1 MKRFRKPILV
11 EVDLVAEPILK
22 VEGIHSFIG
31 KHHILQGVSFEVHPG
46 KVTVLLGRNGAGKS
60 TTLRTII
67 GLLSPSQG
75 TVLLKNR
82 AIHHMK
88 PYQISRLGIGFVPE
102 DRGIYNLLTVEEN
115 FRVAMLQEERK
126 TREMLKTIFDIFPDL
141 KKFWKA
147 KAGNLSGGQKQML
160 AIARPL
166 VNRNELLLIDEPS
179 KGLAPIVIDHL
190 IDSINKLKEFTVI
203 ILVEQNFYM
212 ASSLGDDFYL
222 FDDGK
227 TVHQGQM
234 EELVQNEEL
243 KKKYLG
249 ISSTN

>member
-1 MKRFRKPILV
+1 M
-11 EVDLVAEPILK
+11 EVDPVVEPILK
-22 VEGIHSFIG
+22 VEGIHTFIG

-60 TTLRTII
+60 TTLRSIM
-67 GLLSPSQG
+67 GLLPPSQG
-75 TVLLKNR
+75 TIHLKNR
-82 AIHHMK
+82 MIQGLK
-88 PYQISRLGIGFVPE
+88 PYEISRLGIGFVPE

-115 FRVAMLQEERK
+115 FRVAMLQEDGK
-126 TREMLKTIFDIFPDL
+126 SREMMETVFEIFPDL
-141 KKFWKA
+141 KKFWKTT
-147 KAGNLSGGQKQML
+147 AGNLSGGQKQML

-179 KGLAPIVIDHL
+179 KGLAPIIIDHL
-190 IDSINKLKEFTVI
+190 IDSINKLKEITVM

-212 ASSLGDDFYL
+212 ASSLGSDFYL
-222 FDDGK
+222 FDDGR
-227 TVHQGQM
+227 TVYHGQM

-249 ISSTN
+249 ISGTN

>member
-1 MKRFRKPILV
+1 M
-11 EVDLVAEPILK
+11 EVDPVVEPILK
-22 VEGIHSFIG
+22 VEGIHTFIG

-60 TTLRTII
+60 TTLRSIM
-67 GLLSPSQG
+67 GLLPPSQG
-75 TVLLKNR
+75 TIHLRNR
-82 AIHHMK
+82 TIQGLK
-88 PYQISRLGIGFVPE
+88 PYEISRLGIGFVPE

-115 FRVAMLQEERK
+115 FRVAMLQEDGK
-126 TREMLKTIFDIFPDL
+126 SREMMETVFEIFPDL
-141 KKFWKA
+141 KKFWKTT
-147 KAGNLSGGQKQML
+147 AGNLSGGQKQML

-179 KGLAPIVIDHL
+179 KGLAPIIIDHL
-190 IDSINKLKEFTVI
+190 IDSINKLKEITVM

-212 ASSLGDDFYL
+212 ASSLGSDFYL
-222 FDDGK
+222 FDDGR
-227 TVHQGQM
+227 TVYHGQM

-249 ISSTN
+249 ISGTN

>member
-1 MKRFRKPILV
+1 
-11 EVDLVAEPILK
+11 VAEPILK
-22 VEGIHSFIG
+22 VEGVHTFIG
-31 KHHILQGVSFEVHPG
+31 KHHILQGVSFTVHPG

-75 TVLLKNR
+75 TIFLRNR
-82 AIHHMK
+82 AIHHLK
-88 PYQISRLGIGFVPE
+88 PYEISRLGIGFVPE
-102 DRGIYNLLTVEEN
+102 DRGIFNFLTVEEN
-115 FRVAMLQEERK
+115 FRVAMLQEDGK
-126 TREMLKTIFDIFPDL
+126 SREMMDTIFEIFPDL

-190 IDSINKLKEFTVI
+190 IDAMKKLKEFTVI

-212 ASSLGDDFYL
+212 ASILGNDFYL

-234 EELVQNEEL
+234 DELVQNEEL

-249 ISSTN
+249 ISG

>member
-1 MKRFRKPILV
+1 
-11 EVDLVAEPILK
+11 
-22 VEGIHSFIG
+22 
-31 KHHILQGVSFEVHPG
+31 
-46 KVTVLLGRNGAGKS
+46 VTVLLGRNGAGKS

-67 GLLSPSQG
+67 GLLSPSRG
-75 TVLLKNR
+75 TIHFKNQ
-82 AIHHMK
+82 AVHHMK
-88 PYQISRLGIGFVPE
+88 PFQISRLGIGFVPE
-102 DRGIYNLLTVEEN
+102 DRGIFNFLTVEEN
-115 FRVAMLQEERK
+115 FRVAMLQENEK
-126 TREMLKTIFDIFPDL
+126 TREMMETIFEIFPDL

-190 IDSINKLKEFTVI
+190 IDSINQLKEYTVI

-212 ASSLGDDFYL
+212 ASNLGNDFYL
-222 FDDGK
+222 FDDGR
-227 TVHQGQM
+227 TVQKGQM
-234 EELVQNEEL
+234 GELVQNEEL

-249 ISSTN
+249 ISG

>member
-1 MKRFRKPILV
+1 M
-11 EVDLVAEPILK
+11 AEPILK
-22 VEGIHSFIG
+22 VEGIHTYIG
-31 KHHILQGVSFEVHPG
+31 KHHILQGVSFEVYPG

-67 GLLSPSQG
+67 GLLSPSKG
-75 TVLLKNR
+75 TIFLRNR
-82 AIHHMK
+82 ALHNLK
-88 PYQISRLGIGFVPE
+88 PYEISRLGIGFVPE
-102 DRGIYNLLTVEEN
+102 DRGIFNFLTVEEN
-115 FRVAMLQEERK
+115 FRVAMLQEDGR
-126 TREMLKTIFDIFPDL
+126 TREMMETIFEIFPDL

-190 IDSINKLKEFTVI
+190 IDSIHKLKEYTVI

-212 ASSLGDDFYL
+212 ASSLGNDFYL

-227 TVHQGQM
+227 TVQKGQM

-249 ISSTN
+249 ISSKN

>member
-1 MKRFRKPILV
+1 M
-11 EVDLVAEPILK
+11 EVDPVVEPILK
-22 VEGIHSFIG
+22 VEGIHTFIG

-60 TTLRTII
+60 TTLRSIM
-67 GLLSPSQG
+67 GLLPPSQG
-75 TVLLKNR
+75 TIHLKNR
-82 AIHHMK
+82 TIQGLK
-88 PYQISRLGIGFVPE
+88 PYEISRLGIGFVPE

-115 FRVAMLQEERK
+115 FRVAMLQEDGK
-126 TREMLKTIFDIFPDL
+126 SREMMETVFEIFPDL
-141 KKFWKA
+141 KKFWKTT
-147 KAGNLSGGQKQML
+147 AGNLSGGQKQML

-179 KGLAPIVIDHL
+179 KGLAPIIIDHL
-190 IDSINKLKEFTVI
+190 IDSINKLKEITVM

-212 ASSLGDDFYL
+212 ASSLGSDFYL
-222 FDDGK
+222 FDDGR
-227 TVHQGQM
+227 TVYHGQM

-249 ISSTN
+249 ISGTN

>member
-1 MKRFRKPILV
+1 
-11 EVDLVAEPILK
+11 VAEPILK

-31 KHHILQGVSFEVHPG
+31 KHHILQGVSFEVYPG

-60 TTLRTII
+60 TTLRTIM
-67 GLLSPSQG
+67 GLLSPSRG
-75 TVLLKNR
+75 TIFLKNR
-82 AIHHMK
+82 AIHHLK
-88 PYQISRLGIGFVPE
+88 PYEISRLGIGFVPE
-102 DRGIYNLLTVEEN
+102 DRGIFNFLTVEEN
-115 FRVAMLQEERK
+115 FRVAMLQENGK
-126 TREMLKTIFDIFPDL
+126 TREMMETIIEIFPDL

-190 IDSINKLKEFTVI
+190 IDSINKLKEYTVI

-212 ASSLGDDFYL
+212 ASSLGSDFYI

-249 ISSTN
+249 ISTTT

>member
-1 MKRFRKPILV
+1 
-11 EVDLVAEPILK
+11 
-22 VEGIHSFIG
+22 
-31 KHHILQGVSFEVHPG
+31 
-46 KVTVLLGRNGAGKS
+46 
-60 TTLRTII
+60 
-67 GLLSPSQG
+67 
-75 TVLLKNR
+75 
-82 AIHHMK
+82 MK
-88 PYQISRLGIGFVPE
+88 PYEISRLGIGFVPE
-102 DRGIYNLLTVEEN
+102 DRGIFNFLTVEEN
-115 FRVAMLQEERK
+115 FRVAMLQEDGK
-126 TREMLKTIFDIFPDL
+126 TREMMETVFDIFPDL

-190 IDSINKLKEFTVI
+190 IDSINKLKEFTVM

-212 ASSLGDDFYL
+212 ASSLGSDFYL
-222 FDDGK
+222 FDDGR
-227 TVHQGQM
+227 TVYHGQM

-249 ISSTN
+249 ISS

>member
-1 MKRFRKPILV
+1 M
-11 EVDLVAEPILK
+11 EVDPVGEPILK

-31 KHHILQGVSFEVHPG
+31 KHHILQGVSFKVDPG
-46 KVTVLLGRNGAGKS
+46 KVTVFLGRNGAGKS
-60 TTLRTII
+60 TTLRTIM

-75 TVLLKNR
+75 TILFKDR

-88 PYQISRLGIGFVPE
+88 PYEISRLGIGFVPE
-102 DRGIYNLLTVEEN
+102 DRGIFNFLTVEEN
-115 FRVAMLQEERK
+115 FRVAMLQEDEK
-126 TREMLKTIFDIFPDL
+126 TRGMMETVFDIFPDL

-190 IDSINKLKEFTVI
+190 IDSINKLKEFTVM

-212 ASSLGDDFYL
+212 ASSLGSDFYL
-222 FDDGK
+222 FDDGR
-227 TVHQGQM
+227 TVHHGQM
-234 EELVQNEEL
+234 EDLIQNEEL

>member
-1 MKRFRKPILV
+1 M
-11 EVDLVAEPILK
+11 AEPILK
-22 VEGIHSFIG
+22 VEGVHAYIG
-31 KHHILQGVSFEVHPG
+31 KHHILQGVSFEVYPG

-75 TVLLKNR
+75 TIFLRNR
-82 AIHHMK
+82 ALHHLK
-88 PYQISRLGIGFVPE
+88 PYEISRLGIGFVPE
-102 DRGIYNLLTVEEN
+102 DRGIFNLLTVEEN
-115 FRVAMLQEERK
+115 FRVAMLQEDQRS
-126 TREMLKTIFDIFPDL
+126 REMMETIFEIFPDL

-190 IDSINKLKEFTVI
+190 IDSILKLKQYTVI

-212 ASSLGDDFYL
+212 ASSLGNDFYL

-227 TVHQGQM
+227 TIQKGQM
-234 EELVQNEEL
+234 EELVQNEGL

-249 ISSTN
+249 ISSKN

>member
-1 MKRFRKPILV
+1 MAEADP
-11 EVDLVAEPILK
+11 VAEPILK
-22 VEGIHSFIG
+22 AEGIHAFIG

-60 TTLRTII
+60 TTLRTIM
-67 GLLSPSQG
+67 GLLPPSQG
-75 TVLLKNR
+75 AILFKNR
-82 AIHHMK
+82 AIQHLK
-88 PYQISRLGIGFVPE
+88 PYEISRLGIGFVPE
-102 DRGIYNLLTVEEN
+102 DRGIFNLLTVEEN
-115 FRVAMLQEERK
+115 FRVAMLQEDGK
-126 TREMLKTIFDIFPDL
+126 SREMMETIFEIFPDL

-147 KAGNLSGGQKQML
+147 KAGILSGGQKQML

-190 IDSINKLKEFTVI
+190 IDSINKLKEYSVI

-212 ASSLGDDFYL
+212 ASNLGDDFYL

-227 TVHQGQM
+227 TVHKGEM
-234 EELVQNEEL
+234 KELIQNEEL
-243 KKKYLG
+243 KKRYLG

>member
-1 MKRFRKPILV
+1 
-11 EVDLVAEPILK
+11 VAEPILK
-22 VEGIHSFIG
+22 AEGIHTFIG

-75 TVLLKNR
+75 TILFKNR
-82 AIHHMK
+82 AIQHMR
-88 PYQISRLGIGFVPE
+88 PYAISRLGIGFVPE
-102 DRGIYNLLTVEEN
+102 DRGIFNLLTVEEN
-115 FRVAMLQEERK
+115 FRVAMLQENEK
-126 TREMLKTIFDIFPDL
+126 TREMMETIFEIFPDL
-141 KKFWKA
+141 KKFWKS

-190 IDSINKLKEFTVI
+190 IDSINKLKEYTVI

-212 ASSLGDDFYL
+212 ASNLGNDFYL

-227 TVHQGQM
+227 TVHKGQM
-234 EELVQNEEL
+234 EELVGDEEL

-249 ISSTN
+249 ISG

>member
-1 MKRFRKPILV
+1 MAK
-11 EVDLVAEPILK
+11 PILK
-22 VEGIHSFIG
+22 VEEIHTFIG
-31 KHHILQGVSFEVHPG
+31 KHHILQGVSFEVNPG

-60 TTLRTII
+60 TTLRSIM
-67 GLLSPSQG
+67 GLLPPSRGTIHLKDQTIQG
-75 TVLLKNR
+75 
-82 AIHHMK
+82 MK
-88 PYQISRLGIGFVPE
+88 PYEISRLGIGFVPE
-102 DRGIYNLLTVEEN
+102 DRGIFNLLTVEEN
-115 FRVAMLQEERK
+115 FRVAMLQEEGKMSERM
-126 TREMLKTIFDIFPDL
+126 ETIFDIFPDL

-166 VNRNELLLIDEPS
+166 VNQNDLLLIDEPS
-179 KGLAPIVIDHL
+179 KGLAPIIIDHI
-190 IDSINKLKEFTVI
+190 IDSIYKLKEYTVV

-212 ASSLGDDFYL
+212 ASSLGDDYYL

-234 EELVQNEEL
+234 EELVQNDEL

-249 ISSTN
+249 ISGRV

>member
-1 MKRFRKPILV
+1 
-11 EVDLVAEPILK
+11 
-22 VEGIHSFIG
+22 
-31 KHHILQGVSFEVHPG
+31 
-46 KVTVLLGRNGAGKS
+46 
-60 TTLRTII
+60 
-67 GLLSPSQG
+67 
-75 TVLLKNR
+75 
-82 AIHHMK
+82 MK
-88 PYQISRLGIGFVPE
+88 PYEISRLGIGFVPE
-102 DRGIYNLLTVEEN
+102 DRGIFNFLTVEEN
-115 FRVAMLQEERK
+115 FRVAMLQQDAK
-126 TREMLKTIFDIFPDL
+126 SRETMENIFDIFPDL

-212 ASSLGDDFYL
+212 ASSLGNDFYL

-249 ISSTN
+249 ISSTT

>member
-1 MKRFRKPILV
+1 M
-11 EVDLVAEPILK
+11 AEPILK
-22 VEGIHSFIG
+22 VEGIHTYIG
-31 KHHILQGVSFEVHPG
+31 KHHVLQGVSFEVYPG

-67 GLLSPSQG
+67 GLLSPSKG
-75 TVLLKNR
+75 TIFLRNR
-82 AIHHMK
+82 ALHHLK
-88 PYQISRLGIGFVPE
+88 PYEISRLGIGFVPE
-102 DRGIYNLLTVEEN
+102 DRGIFNLLTVEEN
-115 FRVAMLQEERK
+115 FRVAMLQEDGRS
-126 TREMLKTIFDIFPDL
+126 REMMETIFEIFPDL
-141 KKFWKA
+141 NKFWKA

-190 IDSINKLKEFTVI
+190 IDSIHKLKEYTVI

-212 ASSLGDDFYL
+212 ASSLGNDFYL

-227 TVHQGQM
+227 TVQKGQM

-249 ISSTN
+249 ISSKN

>member
-1 MKRFRKPILV
+1 M
-11 EVDLVAEPILK
+11 EVGPVAEAILK
-22 VEGIHSFIG
+22 AEGIHTFIG

-60 TTLRTII
+60 TTLRTIM
-67 GLLSPSQG
+67 GLLPPSQG
-75 TVLLKNR
+75 TILLRNR
-82 AIHHMK
+82 AIQHMK
-88 PYQISRLGIGFVPE
+88 PYEISRLGIGFVPE
-102 DRGIYNLLTVEEN
+102 DRGIFNLLTVEEN
-115 FRVAMLQEERK
+115 FRVAMLQEGGK
-126 TREMLKTIFDIFPDL
+126 SREMMETIFEIFPDL
-141 KKFWKA
+141 KRFWKA
-147 KAGNLSGGQKQML
+147 KAGILSGGQKQML

-179 KGLAPIVIDHL
+179 KGLAPVVIDHL
-190 IDSINKLKEFTVI
+190 IDSINKLKEYTVM

-212 ASSLGDDFYL
+212 ASNLGDDFYL

-227 TVHQGQM
+227 TVHKGEM
-234 EELVQNEEL
+234 EELVRNEEL

>member
-1 MKRFRKPILV
+1 M
-11 EVDLVAEPILK
+11 AEPILK
-22 VEGIHSFIG
+22 VEGIHTYIG
-31 KHHILQGVSFEVHPG
+31 KHHILQGVSFEVYPG

-67 GLLSPSQG
+67 GLLSPSKG
-75 TVLLKNR
+75 TIFLRNR
-82 AIHHMK
+82 ALHHLK
-88 PYQISRLGIGFVPE
+88 PYEISRLGIGFVPE
-102 DRGIYNLLTVEEN
+102 DRGIFNFLTVEEN
-115 FRVAMLQEERK
+115 FRVAMLQEDGR
-126 TREMLKTIFDIFPDL
+126 TREMMETIFEIFPDL

-190 IDSINKLKEFTVI
+190 IDSIHKLKEFTVI

-212 ASSLGDDFYL
+212 ASSLGNDFYL

-227 TVHQGQM
+227 TVQKGQM

-249 ISSTN
+249 ISS